1 MTLAAPSNR
10 TFRRVAPPGHRRLWR
25 RVAAPQPLAIA
36 FQDPTGLTS
45 IYVRV
50 CLAVWNWLALLG
62 IRLLGHLEQGLL
74 FARRLCLAIS
84 LGTATVVQA
93 MQPMDT
99 SLVPDASNGKGPQ
112 ASESLSFTRVSI
124 PGATDISRDWG
135 DVMQTSLYPS
145 DRPVRAAIYRR
156 VSTLEQEEEGHSLDE
171 QLARGKRYVEDSGWV
186 LAEVYTDVYSGKSGK
201 RKALRR
207 LEKAVIAGEVD
218 VVVIDR
224 IDRLYRNLLGLLR
237 MVKLLNEY
245 GVALVSVSERV
256 GFDTPWGRLVLNVL
270 GALAEYYLVALSVDT
285 SKGKHGRARLG
296 LANGGFRL
304 GVCNGLCSECTDP
317 NGRGY
322 CPFYGRENRG
332 SGRVPVHHPI
342 EAEAVQLMYRWYATG
357 SMSYENIAH
366 RLNARQCTLPEGARA
381 DFRTKGTPGLSEP
394 GPFTDDAVRYILK
407 NPFYKGTIGYG
418 GVKPNGKKERKPIE
432 FFDGQHEP
440 LVEEETWN
448 RCQEVRKLRRHRP
461 HSMASPARIYP
472 LSRLLFCNRCKGS
485 MRGFS
490 SNGGQNRYYGDHL
503 FREKWRGERKRGKED
518 EELSANLGLAYNH
531 QPNVVAGAVEEQV
544 QAVLSEIVLPTEWK
558 RLVLAYVSEEG
569 GLTAIQRKKLE
580 VRERLQRAHERYLS
594 PVAPISR
601 WDLERIERECMAEL
615 ERLDRMLPPG
625 TEERDVWQYLDGFGH
640 LWEAATWE
648 EQNGL
653 LGQLCSAIF
662 VQDQQVV
669 NLVAYPAF
677 HDLLAEAAGRASQMQ
692 EEYKTQSSGGGG
704 E

>member
-1 MTLAAPSNR
+1 MTVAAPSNR
-10 TFRRVAPPGHRRLWR
+10 TFRPVALPGRRTLWGH
-25 RVAAPQPLAIA
+25 VAVPQPLATA
-36 FQDPTGLTS
+36 FRDATGLTS
-45 IYVRV
+45 LCVRA
-50 CLAVWNWLALLG
+50 CLMLWSWLVDLR
-62 IRLLGHLEQGLL
+62 IRLLAHLGWGLL
-74 FARRLCLAIS
+74 FVRRLRLAIE
-84 LGTATVVQA
+84 LGAATAVQS
-93 MQPMDT
+93 MQATDT
-99 SLVPDASNGKGPQ
+99 SLMPKVSNGERSQ
-112 ASESLSFTRVSI
+112 ASERLSFTRVSI
-124 PGATDISRDWG
+124 PDTTDISRDWG

-270 GALAEYYLVALSVDT
+270 GALAEYYLVALSADT

-296 LANGGFRL
+296 LANGAFRL
-304 GVCNGLCSECTDP
+304 GVCNGLCSECIDP

-332 SGRVPVHHPI
+332 NGRVPVHHPI
-342 EAEAVQLMYRWYATG
+342 EAEAVQLMYRWYAAG

-366 RLNARQCTLPEGARA
+366 RLNARLCTLPDGKQVHY
-381 DFRTKGTPGLSEP
+381 RTKGIPGRNEP
-394 GPFTDDAVRYILK
+394 GSFTDDAVRYILK
-407 NPFYKGTIGYG
+407 NPFYKGYIGYA
-418 GVKPNGKKERKPIE
+418 GVKPNGRKERKPVE
-432 FFDGQHEP
+432 LFDGQHEP
-440 LVEEETWN
+440 LVDEEIWS
-448 RCQEVRKLRRHRP
+448 RCQEICKRRRHRP
-461 HSMASPARIYP
+461 HSAASPARIYP

-490 SNGGQNRYYGDHL
+490 SNKGQNRYYGDHL
-503 FREKWRGERKRGKED
+503 FREKWRGEREKGQEE
-518 EELSANLGLAYNH
+518 EELQANLGLAYNH
-531 QPNVVAGAVEEQV
+531 QPNVTADAAEEQV
-544 QAVLSEIVLPTEWK
+544 QAVMGQIALPTEWK
-558 RLVLAYVSEEG
+558 RIVLAYVSEEG
-569 GLTAIQRKKLE
+569 GLSAIHRKKLE

-615 ERLDRMLPPG
+615 EQLDRMLPPG
-625 TEERDVWQYLDGFGH
+625 TEERDVWQYLDDFGL

-653 LGQLCSAIF
+653 LSQLCSAIF
-662 VQDQQVV
+662 VQDRQVV

-677 HDLLAEAAGRASQMQ
+677 HAQLAEAAGQASRMR
-692 EEYKTQSSGGGG
+692 EEHKGQSSGTWG
-704 E
+704 

>member
-1 MTLAAPSNR
+1 MTVAAPSSR
-10 TFRRVAPPGHRRLWR
+10 TFRRIAPPGRCTLNGH
-25 RVAAPQPLAIA
+25 VAVPQPLATA
-36 FQDPTGLTS
+36 FQDATGLTS
-45 IYVRV
+45 LYVRA
-50 CLAVWNWLALLG
+50 CLAFWNWLVVLR
-62 IRLLGHLEQGLL
+62 IRLLVHLERGLL
-74 FARRLCLAIS
+74 FVRRLRLAIR
-84 LGTATVVQA
+84 LGAATAVQA
-93 MQPMDT
+93 MQTTDT
-99 SLVPDASNGKGPQ
+99 RSMPKASNIGRSQ
-112 ASESLSFTRVSI
+112 ASESLSFTRVSM
-124 PGATDISRDWG
+124 PDTTDISRDWG
-135 DVMQTSLYPS
+135 DVMRTSLYPG
-145 DRPVRAAIYRR
+145 DGPVRAAIYRR

-186 LAEVYTDVYSGKSGK
+186 LVEVYSDVYSGKSGK

-207 LEKAVIAGEVD
+207 LEKAVIGGEVD

-270 GALAEYYLVALSVDT
+270 GALAEYYLVALSADT

-296 LANGGFRL
+296 LANGAFRL
-304 GVCNGLCSECTDP
+304 GVCNGLCSECIDT

-322 CPFYGRENRG
+322 CPFYGRDNRG
-332 SGRVPVHHPI
+332 NGRVPVHHPI
-342 EAEAVQLMYRWYATG
+342 EAEAVQLMYRWYSTG

-366 RLNARQCTLPEGARA
+366 CLNARQCNLPDGTRA
-381 DFRTKGTPGLSEP
+381 DFRTKGIPGRSEP

-418 GVKPNGKKERKPIE
+418 GVKPNGKKERKPVE

-440 LVEEETWN
+440 LVDEEIWN

-461 HSMASPARIYP
+461 HSAVSPARVYP

-490 SNGGQNRYYGDHL
+490 SNGGQSRYYGDHL
-503 FREKWRGERKRGKED
+503 FREKWRGERKKGKED

-531 QPNVVAGAVEEQV
+531 QPNVVAEVAEEQV
-544 QAVLSEIVLPTEWK
+544 QAVLRQVRLPTEWK
-558 RLVLAYVSEEG
+558 RLILAYVSEEG

-625 TEERDVWQYLDGFGH
+625 TEERDVWQYLDGFGI

-653 LGQLCSAIF
+653 MGQLCSAIF
-662 VQDQQVV
+662 VHDQQVV

-692 EEYKTQSSGGGG
+692 EEFKTKSLRGGD